1 MGPRNTKVIQEEMN
15 LTQKELPAAR
25 GAQPVPRIREATT
38 WLKLTRAPSGY
49 AVDFLEARDRLPVG
63 IEGTSQE
70 FEMNRIAKEAAAH
83 RLLAVTRMDRLEESI
98 YWLLAA
104 ATIVYLLLGII
115 SR

>member
-1 MGPRNTKVIQEEMN
+1 MK
-15 LTQKELPAAR
+15 LTQRELPAAG
-25 GAQPVPRIREATT
+25 GAQPVPRIKEATT
-38 WLKLTRAPSGY
+38 WLKVARAPSGC
-49 AVDFLEARDRLPVG
+49 AADFLEARAPLPVG
-63 IEGTSQE
+63 FEGTSQE